1 MKDIHKEII
10 PIAPDDLFIV
20 LNHPNAAFD
29 YPIHYHSDYEINL
42 VMNAP
47 GTRIVGDSVG
57 EFDTLDL
64 VMIGPNLSHAWRS
77 DVINDNHVIT
87 IQFSENLINFPIL
100 EKRLFSPIKQLLF
113 DSQRGIVITGQS
125 QLLIKDKIIRLTHMQ
140 GFQTVLEFFSILYE
154 LSISS
159 RYTLISNQYSTEDT
173 IRTSKSRRIAKV
185 CDYLE
190 KNFDEP
196 IKLCDAA
203 KLVNMSESAFS
214 HFFRKKTNYT
224 FIDYITNLR
233 ITKACQLLSDTTYT
247 IAEICYTCGFNNL
260 SNFIRTFKKKKAMT
274 PNEYRVYLQKM
285 LIKY

>member
-113 DSQRGIVITGQS
+113 DSQ
-125 QLLIKDKIIRLTHMQ
+125 
-140 GFQTVLEFFSILYE
+140 EE
-154 LSISS
+154 L
-159 RYTLISNQYSTEDT
+159 
-173 IRTSKSRRIAKV
+173 
-185 CDYLE
+185 
-190 KNFDEP
+190 
-196 IKLCDAA
+196 
-203 KLVNMSESAFS
+203 
-214 HFFRKKTNYT
+214 
-224 FIDYITNLR
+224 
-233 ITKACQLLSDTTYT
+233 
-247 IAEICYTCGFNNL
+247 
-260 SNFIRTFKKKKAMT
+260 
-274 PNEYRVYLQKM
+274 
-285 LIKY
+285 